1 MPAKSTTLAVH
12 IEKIPRDL
20 WHRVRVAG
28 LHQQKTMREILV
40 EALTDWLAK
49 GKAA

>member
-1 MPAKSTTLAVH
+1 MSTTTVH
-12 IEKIPRDL
+12 VKRVPREL
-20 WHRVRVAG
+20 WHEIRVASMRR
-28 LHQQKTMREILV
+28 QKTMREILV